1 MSPASVSGLTTRLR
15 ERFDAS
21 FGEPPR
27 TAAVEV
33 HELLALRARGEPYAL
48 RLRQTLGLYA
58 DRPVTPLPG
67 PVPALLG
74 VAAFSGTIVPVY
86 DLGVLLGGDPSATPR
101 WLVLAAGPAPL
112 AVAFAELDGHLRV
125 ASGDIVAEPD
135 GRALRA
141 GLSGMVTL
149 PGGARPLVD
158 LPAVRAM
165 VSASAAPD
173 HHHHGSGDPHG

>member
-1 MSPASVSGLTTRLR
+1 MSQTSVSSLTTRLR

-21 FGEPPR
+21 FGEPPHAG
-27 TAAVEV
+27 AAQV
-33 HELLALRARGEPYAL
+33 HELLALRAGGEPYAL

-58 DRPVTPLPG
+58 DRPVTALPG
-67 PVPALLG
+67 PAPALLG

-86 DLGVLLGGDPSATPR
+86 DLGVLLGGSPSPAPR
-101 WLVLAAGPAPL
+101 WLVLAAGPTPL

-125 ASGDIVAEPD
+125 APRDVVAEPD
-135 GRALRA
+135 GRSLRP

-158 LPAVRAM
+158 LPAVRAL
-165 VSASAAPD
+165 VSAAATSD
-173 HHHHGSGDPHG
+173 HHHGSGDPHG